1 MEDDDQPSVK
11 LKQFQ
16 IFELQDEEVNAEIVM
31 QLQKESLKKF
41 RLAGIQTLTSAILVF
56 SFHNCVSCIL
66 INCDDLFCIYYFH
79 INFYVQGR
87 I

>member
-1 MEDDDQPSVK
+1 
-11 LKQFQ
+11 
-16 IFELQDEEVNAEIVM
+16 M

-41 RLAGIQTLTSAILVF
+41 MLAGIQTLTSAILVV
-56 SFHNCVSCIL
+56 SFRNCVSCIF
-66 INCDDLFCIYYFH
+66 NCDDLFCIYYFH

>member
-16 IFELQDEEVNAEIVM
+16 IFELQDEEVKAEIVT

-56 SFHNCVSCIL
+56 SFRNCVSCIF
-66 INCDDLFCIYYFH
+66 NCDDLFCIYYFH

>member
-1 MEDDDQPSVK
+1 
-11 LKQFQ
+11 
-16 IFELQDEEVNAEIVM
+16 M

-56 SFHNCVSCIL
+56 SFRNCVSCIF
-66 INCDDLFCIYYFH
+66 NCDDLFCIYYFH

>member
-16 IFELQDEEVNAEIVM
+16 IFELQDEEVNAEIVT

-41 RLAGIQTLTSAILVF
+41 RLAGIQTLTSAILVV
-56 SFHNCVSCIL
+56 SFRNCVSCIF
-66 INCDDLFCIYYFH
+66 NCDDLFCIYYFH